1 MILASSLPNTAD
13 TEGGGNRPSYTA
25 PVMTFIGHTGA
36 AKTHAS
42 GHRSFEVTCIVYNSD
57 NRLQPHEFSV
67 RCFLE
72 KGPRWDNYPTPHQ
85 DSLIYICGTWIGRFA
100 VDAAV
105 RKPFQPAILVTGGI
119 KSLGERAVP
128 VALTATGPV
137 TPSPVRPIP
146 RFAPPGYSSP
156 TPLPPSLTPMTPSL
170 SLSAAGS
177 SAQQNSLRI
186 EDWDLRRDAA
196 SDSDTDSYQT
206 LPMDNSRD
214 RDSII
219 SFPAHGPSFQGGVL
233 GAAIKEEHI
242 EMAADESPLGSR
254 KRRRVGK

>member
-13 TEGGGNRPSYTA
+13 TEDKKNHPHYTA

-57 NRLQPHEFSV
+57 NRQQPHEFAV

-72 KGPRWDNYPTPHQ
+72 KGPRWDNYPTPHRG
-85 DSLIYICGTWIGRFA
+85 SLVYICGTWIGRFA
-100 VDAAV
+100 VDAASK
-105 RKPFQPAILVTGGI
+105 KPFQPAILVTGGI
-119 KSLGERAVP
+119 KSLGERGVP
-128 VALTATGPV
+128 IALTATDPA
-137 TPSPVRPIP
+137 TPSRERPIP
-146 RFAPPGYSSP
+146 RFAPLGYSSP
-156 TPLPPSLTPMTPSL
+156 PPLRPLTPMTPSL
-170 SLSAAGS
+170 SLNAAGP
-177 SAQQNSLRI
+177 SAQQSSLRV
-186 EDWDLRRDAA
+186 EDWDVRRDTA

-219 SFPAHGPSFQGGVL
+219 SVPSSRGPSHGGVL

-242 EMAADESPLGSR
+242 DMAADESPLGLR

>member
-1 MILASSLPNTAD
+1 
-13 TEGGGNRPSYTA
+13 
-25 PVMTFIGHTGA
+25 MTFIGHTGA

-57 NRLQPHEFSV
+57 NRLQPHEFAV

-72 KGPRWDNYPTPHQ
+72 KGPRWDNYPTPHRG
-85 DSLIYICGTWIGRFA
+85 SLIYICGTWIGRFA
-100 VDAAV
+100 VNAAG

-119 KSLGERAVP
+119 KSLGERGAP
-128 VALTATGPV
+128 IALTANNPV
-137 TPSPVRPIP
+137 TPSRVRPIP

-156 TPLPPSLTPMTPSL
+156 TPLPPMTPSP
-170 SLSAAGS
+170 SLNAAGS
-177 SAQQNSLRI
+177 SAQQSSLRV

-219 SFPAHGPSFQGGVL
+219 NVPSQGPSFQSGVL